1 MIRPRG
7 FQLSILALVLSL
19 IPTHALGSTIKAGGP
34 CPKLNVTVQ
43 SSGLKF
49 TCIKSGPKL
58 IWSKG
63 VKLASKVKPSSNPKP
78 ALNLYAGL
86 KAPNKP
92 SSVSGEFAIQTSDG
106 RQRTYRLF
114 VPRFLTSSQP
124 APLVIALH
132 GGLGSASQF
141 EGNSGLNEFAETN
154 GFYVVY
160 PNGVSAVEGQ
170 ASFQT
175 WNAGDCC
182 GPAAK
187 SNVDDVA
194 NIRTLISSLRTMY
207 TIDPKRIFAIG
218 HSNGAMLAYKLACE
232 LSDQIAGIGVQSGS
246 MGIDTCTPSNP
257 VSVIHIHG
265 TFDTNF
271 PIDGGKGSGVAGVPF
286 RPARF
291 AIDSLVVADK
301 CSNSPEIATYKE
313 NSDLL
318 IYSWEKCA
326 NSAAIRFI
334 VVNGATHA
342 WMGHPAQSNM
352 AESYVGS
359 PYQKLDSTRALLSF
373 LLSHP
378 RP

>member
-1 MIRPRG
+1 MRPRG
-7 FQLSILALVLSL
+7 FLLSILALVFAL
-19 IPTHALGSTIKAGGP
+19 IPSHAFAKDVKAGKP
-34 CPKLNVTVQ
+34 CPKLNTTVQ

-49 TCIKSGPKL
+49 TCIKSGQKL

-63 VKLASKVKPSSNPKP
+63 VKLSPKAKPSSITEP
-78 ALNLYAGL
+78 ALDLYAGI
-86 KAPNKP
+86 KAPTKP
-92 SSVSGEFAIQTSDG
+92 SSVGGDFSIETLDG

-114 VPRFLTSSQP
+114 VPPSLTSTQP

-141 EGNSGLNEFAETN
+141 EGNTGLNEFAETN
-154 GFYVVY
+154 GFYVAY

-170 ASFQT
+170 TIFQT

-187 SNVDDVA
+187 NNVDDVDY
-194 NIRTLISSLRTMY
+194 IRTLISFVRAKYL
-207 TIDPKRIFAIG
+207 IDTKRVFAIG

-232 LSDQIAGIGVQSGS
+232 LSDQITGIGVQSGS
-246 MGIDTCTPSNP
+246 LGFDKCTPAKP

-265 TFDTNF
+265 TSDTNF

-286 RPARF
+286 RSAKF
-291 AIDSLVVADK
+291 AIDSLVVAEK
-301 CSNSPEIATYKE
+301 CSNSPEIAPHKD

-318 IYSWEKCA
+318 IYSWAKCA

-334 VVNGATHA
+334 TVNGATHA
-342 WMGHPAQSNM
+342 WMGHPAQSSL
-352 AESYVGS
+352 ADSYVGS